1 MFSSTVSDRF
11 RCAQCVAQR
20 TPRDARA
27 VCGGST
33 ACPQGVLD
41 GSAWPGTGERELEK
55 EKELAKSEGLPPAV
69 GPGGMKEHEVA
80 EKTFSS
86 AILSVEA
93 LTRLNLRRLRNKPA
107 PMELQHAA
115 NLLRRL
121 KPSDFVGDNVAP
133 ELVELRDA
141 AKGLY
146 TRGIIQPGEIA
157 VDVVNGPIVS
167 AGCSAVSAVTTAAYL
182 GSSSEC

>member
-1 MFSSTVSDRF
+1 MLV
-11 RCAQCVAQR
+11 
-20 TPRDARA
+20 
-27 VCGGST
+27 
-33 ACPQGVLD
+33 
-41 GSAWPGTGERELEK
+41 GSAWLGTGERELEK
-55 EKELAKSEGLPPAV
+55 EKELAKSEGLHPAV
-69 GPGGMKEHEVA
+69 GGKKEHEVA

-93 LTRLNLRRLRNKPA
+93 FTRLNLRRLHNKPA

-146 TRGIIQPGEIA
+146 TRGIIQPGDIA
-157 VDVVNGPIVS
+157 VDVADGLMFNARS
-167 AGCSAVSAVTTAAYL
+167 EVTTAAYL
-182 GSSSEC
+182 GSSSQC